1 MKVELIEE
9 VKYNEQPW
17 YIIRVN
23 GTYIKGTGNKIVAE
37 NMYNEIVANPN
48 IVKTGVNILKS
59 EEINVSLPETN

>member
-9 VKYNEQPW
+9 IKYNEQPW

-37 NMYNEIVANPN
+37 KLYEEIIADPSV
-48 IVKTGVNILKS
+48 VETKQNILKS
-59 EEINVSLPETN
+59 EEISVSSFETN